1 MANRRV
7 VVTGMG
13 IISPLGNTV
22 EENWKNLAAGNSGI
36 DRITLIDTSHLAN
49 HIAGEVKNFDPAE
62 ALGRKEARRTDRL
75 THLALEASR
84 QALED
89 SGLEITEENR
99 WDVGCIVGSGIGG
112 INSLWESIADLDNK
126 GHSRVSAFAI
136 PKSLSDSASGSVSM
150 QFGLNGPNFCITTAC
165 ATGNNAIGE
174 ATAIIQRG
182 QATAMLA
189 GASESAIVPVTLAG
203 FNNMK
208 ALSGRNDEPQT
219 ASRPFDSTRDG
230 FVPGEGAAMVM
241 LEDLEHALTRGATI
255 YGEVMGYGHTSDAY
269 HPTAP
274 METGE
279 GAARAMLNA
288 LRDAGLEAKNIDYIN
303 AHGTGTP
310 LNDSAE
316 TNAIKRALGEE
327 AYNINIS
334 STKSMTGHL
343 LGAAGAVEAVFS
355 LLAMQHNIVPPTT
368 NLHNPDPAC
377 DLNYTPN
384 ESVEREI
391 NTFMSNAFGFG
402 GHNAVVVMSRFS
414 ENGNS

>member
-1 MANRRV
+1 
-7 VVTGMG
+7 
-13 IISPLGNTV
+13 
-22 EENWKNLAAGNSGI
+22 
-36 DRITLIDTSHLAN
+36 
-49 HIAGEVKNFDPAE
+49 
-62 ALGRKEARRTDRL
+62 
-75 THLALEASR
+75 EASR

-241 LEDLEHALTRGATI
+241 LEDLEHALARGATI

-288 LRDAGLEAKNIDYIN
+288 LRDAGLEAKDIDYIN